1 MSELSIFIDES
12 GDFGGYE
19 YHAPYYLITLVL
31 HDQGVDISKEIEH
44 FRQKVIAQGFEH
56 DHAVHT
62 GPLIRREGEY
72 RDMELPARR
81 KLFRYLFDFARI
93 CDIRYKTF
101 VFEKRQFGDHD
112 KLVKRMVRELN
123 IFVRNSL
130 ERFQSFDHVI
140 VYYDN
145 GQKEMVTIINAV
157 FNTLTEVEVRKVKPQ
172 DYCLFQV
179 ADLFCTLELI
189 RRKLESPRGLSKSES
204 EFFCGHRKLKKNY
217 FKSIEKKRL

>member
-19 YHAPYYLITLVL
+19 HHAPYYLITLVL
-31 HDQGVDISKEIEH
+31 HDQAHDISRQIECL
-44 FRQKVIAQGFEH
+44 RQKVADQGFAR

-72 RDMELPARR
+72 RAMEMPARR

-93 CDIRYKTF
+93 ADIRYKTF
-101 VFEKRQFGDHD
+101 LFEKRQFADHD
-112 KLVKRMVRELN
+112 ALVKRMVREMTIFLN
-123 IFVRNSL
+123 GSL
-130 ERFQSFDHVI
+130 EHFQSFDHVI

-157 FNTLTEVEVRKVKPQ
+157 FNTLTDVEMRKVRPQ
-172 DYCLFQV
+172 DYCLFQA
-179 ADLFCTLELI
+179 ADLLCTLELI
-189 RRKLESPRGLSKSES
+189 RRKLESNSLSKSEDD
-204 EFFCGHRKLKKNY
+204 FFRGCRNLKKNY
-217 FKSIEKKRL
+217 LKSIERKRL